1 MQIEVNGKP
10 HELRPD
16 TTVAGL
22 LDELRLPPIR
32 VAVEVNEEL
41 VSRKVFD
48 QTELRPGDRIE
59 IVTLVGGG

>member
-1 MQIEVNGKP
+1 MQIVVNGNP
-10 HELRPD
+10 RELSPE
-16 TTVAGL
+16 TTIAEL

-41 VSRKVFD
+41 VSRRVFD
-48 QTELRPGDRIE
+48 HTELQPGDRIE